1 MKEGCLFV
9 LFIYHVKISQITM
22 HFATL
27 DIIGKPSMNRGA
39 TTWFQNVLTYGGRVI
54 EY

>member
-9 LFIYHVKISQITM
+9 LFIYHVKPY
-22 HFATL
+22 HNAFCHTL
-27 DIIGKPSMNRGA
+27 DIIGKPSMNKGA
-39 TTWFQNVLTYGGRVI
+39 TTWFHNVLTYGGKFI